1 MFDTVLLAIDHSPQ
15 TTETVAVGLQL
26 ARQHSSRVVLLSV
39 VEEEGTM
46 HDPVAVTQLLEQ
58 ARSRFEQA
66 GVPCDVFERQGKP
79 AFVIGDVADEI
90 NAPAAPYRRF
100 RGVMPGW
107 DNTARRGTAA
117 NIFVNGSPQAYE
129 VWLRGIVD
137 ATKRDLPPGERFLF
151 INAWNEWAEGAHL
164 EPDRKH
170 GHGFL
175 EATRRVVASTRA
187 RNRP

>member
-90 NAPAAPYRRF
+90 NADVIVIGT
-100 RGVMPGW
+100 RGITLEE
-107 DNTARRGTAA
+107 DQHSTAA
-117 NIFVNGSPQAYE
+117 
-129 VWLRGIVD
+129 
-137 ATKRDLPPGERFLF
+137 
-151 INAWNEWAEGAHL
+151 
-164 EPDRKH
+164 
-170 GHGFL
+170 
-175 EATRRVVASTRA
+175 RVIQLAPCPVLVV
-187 RNRP
+187 P